1 MSWAF
6 RAFVAEQ
13 TENRPPSRTE
23 QELHDDACAKFGKER
38 VFSVLSADRLLAF
51 LKKEGRLRNC
61 PDVDAYSLRVG
72 GAQQLKAQ
80 IDATPSMSLLKDAG
94 GWSSSTMPLYYGGHS
109 IEGSEMISRYMVR
122 PATALP
128 K

>member
-1 MSWAF
+1 M
-6 RAFVAEQ
+6 
-13 TENRPPSRTE
+13 
-23 QELHDDACAKFGKER
+23 
-38 VFSVLSADRLLAF
+38 LSADRLLAF

-61 PDVDAYSLRVG
+61 PGIDAYSLRVG